1 MNIGS
6 LIPWRDSK
14 PSTPDVRSEALDPF
28 VSFRREFDRM
38 FDDFFTGFG
47 RSLST
52 RTNAWQGVV
61 PTIDLSENDKE
72 VVVTAELP
80 GLDDF
85 EVTVSGDLLT
95 LKGEKKS
102 EHTQQNGDATYTER
116 RFGSFARSVR
126 LPFEVAPL
134 FREWLDT
141 HFPDRAAK
149 VMSQIHDMRGGR
161 DNDPDFGSRMR
172 GQGAY
177 AALIRARFEKAKRR
191 LGLAGG
197 RIELRKDLFVPPSD
211 QSRLF

>member
-6 LIPWRDSK
+6 IIPWRDSK
-14 PSTPDVRSEALDPF
+14 PSTPDMRSDALDPF

-47 RSLST
+47 RSLGT
-52 RTNAWQGVV
+52 RANAWQGVV

-80 GLDDF
+80 GLDDKDF

-126 LPFEVAPL
+126 LPFEVKDEHVEATYDKGVLCVRVPKPADL
-134 FREWLDT
+134 QR
-141 HFPDRAAK
+141 
-149 VMSQIHDMRGGR
+149 Q
-161 DNDPDFGSRMR
+161 
-172 GQGAY
+172 
-177 AALIRARFEKAKRR
+177 AR
-191 LGLAGG
+191 
-197 RIELRKDLFVPPSD
+197 RIEVKKA
-211 QSRLF
+211 